1 MLLRLIRSAVLLL
14 AGGACSPVL
23 DWREVRP
30 AGAGITA
37 SFPCKPERQER
48 SVSLGGGSV
57 SLQMLVCS
65 AGGVTW
71 GLGTAE
77 MTDPARVAEAL
88 AALRASRLV
97 NLDGREL
104 EAQPLALAGMTP
116 NPQAVRL
123 RIAGRRPD
131 GSEITERAWL
141 FARGTRVFHVAALGG
156 GPSHEALETFFG
168 GLKLNP

>member
-1 MLLRLIRSAVLLL
+1 MPPRSVVPAIALLL
-14 AGGACSPVL
+14 VGACSPTL

-30 AGAGITA
+30 DGAGIVA
-37 SFPCKPERQER
+37 MFPCKPERQER
-48 SVSLGGGSV
+48 TISLAGASV
-57 SLQMLVCS
+57 SLQVLVCS

-77 MTDPARVAEAL
+77 MSDPARVATAL
-88 AALRASRLV
+88 AALRASRLG
-97 NLDGREL
+97 NLDGHEL
-104 EAQPLALAGMTP
+104 EVRPLEVAGMTP

-131 GSEITERAWL
+131 GSAITERAWL

-156 GPSHEALETFFG
+156 DPPDEALGSFFG

>member
-1 MLLRLIRSAVLLL
+1 MPLRPIAFFAVLLL
-14 AGGACSPVL
+14 AGACSPTL

-30 AGAGITA
+30 AGAGVSA
-37 SFPCKPERQER
+37 MFPCKPERQER
-48 SVSLGGGSV
+48 PISLAGATV

-77 MTDPARVAEAL
+77 VSDPARVAAAL
-88 AALRASRLV
+88 AALRASRLD
-97 NLDGREL
+97 NLGGREL
-104 EAQPLALAGMTP
+104 EVQALALAGMTP

-131 GSEITERAWL
+131 GSEILEQAWL

-156 GPSHEALETFFG
+156 APSDEALGAFFG